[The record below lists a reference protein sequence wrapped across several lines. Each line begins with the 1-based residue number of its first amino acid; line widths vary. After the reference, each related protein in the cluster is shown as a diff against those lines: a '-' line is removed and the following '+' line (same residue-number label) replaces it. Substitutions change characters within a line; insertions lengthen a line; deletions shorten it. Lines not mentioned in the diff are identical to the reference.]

1 MGKKK
6 VRDVKGGCRRSAVA
20 TDEENVKRDQKDV
33 CSTHFISRPWGAL
46 ARQDTSMADV
56 IRSVFDRKED

>member
-1 MGKKK
+1 MI
-6 VRDVKGGCRRSAVA
+6 AVA
-20 TDEENVKRDQKDV
+20 TDEEKVKRDQKDV

-56 IRSVFDRKED
+56 IRSVFLTGKKIEHEILIVNDER